1 MASAAKRESPYVSKS
16 REFSGEKRQL
26 IATNSLLDVLTQ
38 IERISNLISS
48 YPARIR
54 TWTKR
59 TKISC
64 ATVTLPGIAGL
75 SDFRVLK
82 IPEIWGNLTHFPLF
96 TQVGATF
103 TSGL

>member
-1 MASAAKRESPYVSKS
+1 MQKVERVGHLDEDPEFYSKKRELMA
-16 REFSGEKRQL
+16 E
-26 IATNSLLDVLTQ
+26 NSLADASTQ

-64 ATVTLPGIAGL
+64 ATVTLPGIGRGFPPHP
-75 SDFRVLK
+75 S
-82 IPEIWGNLTHFPLF
+82 LTSTL
-96 TQVGATF
+96 AAI
-103 TSGL
+103 LR